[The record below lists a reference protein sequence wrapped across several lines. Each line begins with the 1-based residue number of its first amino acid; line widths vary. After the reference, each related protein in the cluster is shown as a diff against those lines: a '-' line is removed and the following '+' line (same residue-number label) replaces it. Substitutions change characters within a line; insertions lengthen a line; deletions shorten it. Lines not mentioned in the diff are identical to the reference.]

1 MKMRVFFFFSSSFF
15 FSLNGSILP
24 RSFFSLFSRFP
35 IFFYTLRLY
44 IRGTTAGPSSTRRI
58 DGCVA
63 QLKRIDEI
71 GWAEELVFTPSTS
84 ETWGKKKISRAAV
97 QYISG

>member
-35 IFFYTLRLY
+35 IFFLYVTTLY
-44 IRGTTAGPSSTRRI
+44 KGD
-58 DGCVA
+58 DG
-63 QLKRIDEI
+63 
-71 GWAEELVFTPSTS
+71 
-84 ETWGKKKISRAAV
+84 RAIKYAAH
-97 QYISG
+97 